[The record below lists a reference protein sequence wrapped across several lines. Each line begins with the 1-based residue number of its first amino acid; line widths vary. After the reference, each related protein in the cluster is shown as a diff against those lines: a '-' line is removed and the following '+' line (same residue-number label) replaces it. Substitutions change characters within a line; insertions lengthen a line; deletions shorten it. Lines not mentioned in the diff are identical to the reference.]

1 MSSQRIHKATP
12 VLFVDSIEA
21 CLPLWQD
28 RLGFERVM
36 EVPEGEQL
44 GFVLL
49 VQDGVEVMLQSRA
62 SLAADLPEI
71 AAMHHDAASFVFIEV
86 ADIADLVSR
95 LGDTTVVSPLRDTFY
110 GSRELT
116 IRTPGGHFVTFAQ
129 MDIGTG

>member
-62 SLAADLPEI
+62 SLAADLPEN

>member
-1 MSSQRIHKATP
+1 MTTQRIHKATP
-12 VLFVDSIEA
+12 VLFVESIEA

-36 EVPEGEQL
+36 DIPEGEHL

-49 VQDGVEVMLQSRA
+49 VRDGVEIMLQSRA
-62 SLAADLPEI
+62 SLAADLPAI
-71 AAMHHDAASFVFIEV
+71 AAAFHDAASFVFIEV
-86 ADIADLVSR
+86 ADIADLVAR
-95 LGDTTVVSPLRDTFY
+95 VGDTAVASPLRDTFY

-129 MDIGTG
+129 MDVVAA

>member
-1 MSSQRIHKATP
+1 MPAPRIHKATP

-28 RLGFERVM
+28 RLGFERAM
-36 EVPEGEQL
+36 EVPEGEHL

-62 SLAADLPEI
+62 SLVADLPAI
-71 AAMHHDAASFVFIEV
+71 AAMHHDAASLVFIEV

-95 LGDTTVVSPLRDTFY
+95 LGDTTIVSPLRDTFY

-116 IRTPGGHFVTFAQ
+116 IRTPGGHFITFAQ
-129 MDIGTG
+129 MGIQAS